1 MAAYLIYSNGDPHDN
16 CTGRNSVIAC
26 GANEAAA
33 RAAAI
38 AAAPTG
44 EDRVPAAWLA
54 LLLAT
59 TEHANLADVGG
70 GVGVVWIEGHTVQPL
85 RRSHGE

>member
-1 MAAYLIYSNGDPHDN
+1 MAAFLLYSNGNTHDN
-16 CTGRNSVIAC
+16 STGRNSVIAC

-44 EDRVPAAWLA
+44 EDRVPADWLV
-54 LLLAT
+54 LELAA
-59 TEHANLADVGG
+59 TEHAALTAVG
-70 GVGVVWIEGHTVQPL
+70 GVVWVEGHAVQPL
-85 RRSHGE
+85 RASRGA